1 MDASADGAHMTDMHT
16 KGLLTCTAL
25 ALGLLGT
32 ASANAAFD
40 KGHGPDGL
48 GKEGVEALL
57 HGDITRADRDFLEES
72 QTHPANPL
80 AGFNMA
86 DSLRQHG
93 EIERADMLFAQAA
106 ASG

>member
-1 MDASADGAHMTDMHT
+1 MTDMHT

-25 ALGLLGT
+25 AVSLLGA

-40 KGHGPDGL
+40 KGHGPDGI

-57 HGDITRADRDFLEES
+57 HGDITRADREFFEEY

-80 AGFNMA
+80 AVFNMA
-86 DSLRQHG
+86 DSLRHHG
-93 EIERADMLFAQAA
+93 EIERVDMQYAQSA
-106 ASG
+106 GTGKEYIQ